1 MPLGRLLATALAL
14 GLFASA
20 AQAAMPRVLV
30 FSKTTGWRHDSIPT
44 AVAAVQKLA
53 MAESL
58 YSHATEDA
66 SVFTPENLKS
76 YRAVIFVNTTGDVLD
91 AAQQQ
96 ALQDFIEGGGGFM
109 GIHSAAD
116 TEYDWP
122 WYGTLVG
129 AWFKSHPP
137 GLQTSRVH
145 FTQEGIADSG
155 REWRVTDELYNYRS
169 NPREQVTVLA
179 TVDERDYEG
188 GTMGD
193 DHPIS
198 WCHASGQGR
207 AWYTGFGHYAK
218 LYADPVF
225 ARQLSRGLRYA
236 AGFSKECCWA
246 LRPPG
251 NPRVGLR

>member
-1 MPLGRLLATALAL
+1 MPFRRRLIPALAL

-53 MAESL
+53 IAESL
-58 YSHATEDA
+58 YSNATEDA
-66 SVFTPENLKS
+66 AAFTPENLKS

-96 ALQDFIEGGGGFM
+96 ALQEFIEGGGGFM

-129 AWFKSHPP
+129 AWFLSHPP
-137 GLQTSRVH
+137 GLQTTRVT
-145 FTQEGIADSG
+145 FTQDGIAEAG
-155 REWRVTDELYNYRS
+155 RQWRVTDEIYNYRS
-169 NPREQVTVLA
+169 NPRQHVTVLA
-179 TVDERDYEG
+179 TVNEHDYDG

-193 DHPIS
+193 DHPVS

-207 AWYTGFGHYAK
+207 TWYTGLGHEAK
-218 LYADPVF
+218 LYGDPVF
-225 ARQLSRGLRYA
+225 QRQLARGLRYV
-236 AGFSKECCWA
+236 AGFSQEC
-246 LRPPG
+246 
-251 NPRVGLR
+251 